1 MAVPKGGTWTKKTGG
16 GRGKIGY
23 FVTKILTLIL
33 LRTLIPEDEFLWN
46 IVFPRLCNV
55 REGGLCPSTNTPWP
69 SLKEK

>member
-1 MAVPKGGTWTKKTGG
+1 MAVPKGGTWTKKTVGG
-16 GRGKIGY
+16 GVKIGY
-23 FVTKILTLIL
+23 FVTKMLTLIL
-33 LRTLIPEDEFLWN
+33 LRTLIPEDECLWN

>member
-1 MAVPKGGTWTKKTGG
+1 MAVPKGGTWTKKLGG
-16 GRGKIGY
+16 QIGY

-55 REGGLCPSTNTPWP
+55 RKGGLCPSTNTPWP